1 LKRIPVLIL
10 YDISDDSIRNRL
22 SKELLYYGCRTQKSL
37 FEAEVSEGEL
47 KELKKIVDS
56 YAELD
61 PSNSVNLY
69 ILTPNQYRSVIR
81 LGPDD
86 SLTID
91 DFVI

>member
-1 LKRIPVLIL
+1 LKRIPVLII
-10 YDISDDSIRNRL
+10 YDITDDYIRNEI
-22 SKELLYYGCRTQKSL
+22 SKELLYYGLRTQKSL

-47 KELKKIVDS
+47 KELKKIVDR

-69 ILTPNQYRSVIR
+69 ILTPDQYRNVVR